1 MTMEQFQN
9 QNNMPVEEQEIDL
22 VELIQKMWIN
32 RWLIIKVTG
41 VFVVLGVLVA
51 LFSAKVYTASC
62 DIVPDTG
69 KSGNSKMSSLAALAG
84 VNLGSGEDV
93 TALSPL
99 VYENIM
105 NGTSFRKE
113 LMQTKIDFEDIDK
126 PVSFFDYYTSE
137 EYNKPNVLSYIKKY
151 TIGLPFVILNAIR
164 GEQPEPD
171 YSAVGNSDG
180 PTLETLSKDEFD
192 AMNILGQS
200 ISLTLDQKKGY
211 VTITSNMPEAVAAA
225 QLAQATVVLL
235 QKYITEFKIAK
246 VQSNLDFI
254 QGRYDE
260 AKKNFED
267 IQIRRAAFRDA
278 NTNTNKYSA
287 RVEAEK
293 LDAEYTLAMNLY
305 SELATQLE
313 QAKIEVKKDT
323 PILTVV
329 RPVTI
334 PYKKS
339 KPSRAKILLA
349 FTFLGVV
356 AGAGL
361 VLGLPMLANITGNDR
376 FKRFVNELPEK
387 AMEN

>member
-1 MTMEQFQN
+1 MEQFQN

-32 RWLIIKVTG
+32 RWLIIKVTS
-41 VFVVLGVLVA
+41 VFVVLGVFVA
-51 LFSAKVYTASC
+51 LFSPKVFTASC

-69 KSGNSKMSSLAALAG
+69 KSGGSKMSSLAALAG
-84 VNLGSGEDV
+84 VNMSSGEDV
-93 TALSPL
+93 MALSPL

-105 NGTSFRKE
+105 NGTTFRKE
-113 LMQTKIDFEDIDK
+113 LMQTKINFEEIDE

-137 EYNKPNVLSYIKKY
+137 EYNKPSVFSYVKKY

-171 YSAVGNSDG
+171 YSGVGKSEG
-180 PTLETLSKDEFD
+180 PTVETLNKEEFD
-192 AMNILGQS
+192 AMKILGES
-200 ISLTLDQKKGY
+200 ISLTLQEKKGF

-225 QLAQATVVLL
+225 QLTQATVVLL

-254 QGRYDE
+254 QSRYDE

-267 IQIRRAAFRDA
+267 IQVRRAAFRDA

-323 PILTVV
+323 PVLTVV

-339 KPSRAKILLA
+339 KPQRAKILVA

-376 FKRFVNELPEK
+376 IKRFVKELPEK
-387 AMEN
+387 AIEN

>member
-1 MTMEQFQN
+1 MEQLQN

-84 VNLGSGEDV
+84 VNLGEGADV

-99 VYENIM
+99 VYQNIM

-113 LMQTKIDFEDIDK
+113 LMQTKIDFEKADK

-137 EYNKPNVLSYIKKY
+137 EYNKPGVFDYIKKY

-171 YSAVGNSDG
+171 YSAIGNSEG
-180 PTLETLSKDEFD
+180 PTMETLSKDEYN
-192 AMNILGQS
+192 ALKILEQCVA
-200 ISLTLDQKKGY
+200 LTLDNKNGY
-211 VTITSNMPEAVAAA
+211 VTITTNMPEAVASA

-254 QGRYDE
+254 QGRYNE

-267 IQIRRAAFRDA
+267 IQVRRAAFRDA

-339 KPSRAKILLA
+339 KPARAKILLA
-349 FTFLGVV
+349 FTFLGVM

-376 FKRFVNELPEK
+376 IKRFVNELPEK

>member
-1 MTMEQFQN
+1 MEQLQN

-84 VNLGSGEDV
+84 VNLGEGADV

-99 VYENIM
+99 VYQNIM

-113 LMQTKIDFEDIDK
+113 LMQTKIDFEKADK

-137 EYNKPNVLSYIKKY
+137 EYNKPSVFDYIKKY

-171 YSAVGNSDG
+171 YSAIGNSEG
-180 PTLETLSKDEFD
+180 PTMETLSKDEYN
-192 AMNILGQS
+192 ALKILEQCV
-200 ISLTLDQKKGY
+200 SLTLDNKNGY
-211 VTITSNMPEAVAAA
+211 VTITTNMPEAVASA

-267 IQIRRAAFRDA
+267 IQVRRAAFRDA

-339 KPSRAKILLA
+339 KPQRLQILVA

-376 FKRFVNELPEK
+376 IKRFVNELPEK

>member
-1 MTMEQFQN
+1 MEQYQN
-9 QNNMPVEEQEIDL
+9 QNNMPVEEQEIDI

-32 RWLIIKVTG
+32 RWLIIKVAS

-69 KSGNSKMSSLAALAG
+69 KSGSSKMSSLAALAG
-84 VNLGSGEDV
+84 VNLNSGEDV

-105 NGTSFRKE
+105 NGTTFRKE
-113 LMQTKIDFEDIDK
+113 LMQTKINFEEIDE

-137 EYNKPNVLSYIKKY
+137 EYNKPSVFSYIKKY

-171 YSAVGNSDG
+171 YSGVGKSEG
-180 PTLETLSKDEFD
+180 PTVETLSKEEFD

-200 ISLTLDQKKGY
+200 VSITLQEKKGF

-225 QLAQATVVLL
+225 QLTQATVVLL

-254 QGRYDE
+254 QSRYDE

-267 IQIRRAAFRDA
+267 IQVRRAAFRDA

-323 PILTVV
+323 PVLTVV

-339 KPSRAKILLA
+339 KPQRMTILFA

-376 FKRFVNELPEK
+376 IKRFVKELPEK
-387 AMEN
+387 AVEN